1 MIIVDVVYLQNE
13 KRVNE
18 LKLFL
23 RQFNLQFES
32 DIDYSLAIYDDGKL
46 VGTASKARNVLK
58 CFAILPEYQGQNLT
72 SLLVKSIEDRMFRE
86 GLYHFFIY
94 TPSHNKHIFTSIGY
108 KEVITSNAITLLE
121 NGIYE
126 INSYLNNLRE
136 KYGIS
141 NNPKACIVMNGNPF
155 TLGHLYLVESCAK
168 ENEEVI
174 VFVVSE
180 DKSSFP
186 FKVRFDLIQK
196 GTEHLKNVKVVETG
210 PYLVSNSIFPS
221 YFLKTSTDKE
231 ISQAQMDCD
240 IFVTY
245 YKPIFN
251 IVKRYIGTEP
261 YCEVT
266 NIYNMAMKRTLPIHG
281 VEVIEI
287 ERKQGDKG
295 YISASKV
302 RESLR
307 NDDFDSIKSMVPHS
321 TYEFLISTEA
331 KPIIDNLKAK
341 RGRH

>member
-1 MIIVDVVYLQNE
+1 MITMDVVNLHNQN
-13 KRVNE
+13 RINE
-18 LKLFL
+18 LKLFVS
-23 RQFNLQFES
+23 QFNLQFES

-72 SLLVKSIEDRMFRE
+72 SMLVKAIEDRMFRE

-94 TPSHNKHIFTSIGY
+94 TPSHNKQIFTSIGY
-108 KEVITSNAITLLE
+108 KEIITSNNITLLE
-121 NGIYE
+121 NGIHE
-126 INSYLNNLRE
+126 IKKFLLNLKN
-136 KYGIS
+136 KYRIS
-141 NNPKACIVMNGNPF
+141 DKPKSCIVMNGNPF
-155 TLGHLYLVESCAK
+155 TLGHLYLIETCAS

-186 FKVRFDLIQK
+186 FEVRFNLIQK
-196 GTEHLKNVKVVETG
+196 GTKHLNNVKVIETG

-221 YFLKTSTDKE
+221 YFLKTNNEKE

-251 IVKRYIGTEP
+251 IIKRYIGTEP

-266 NIYNMAMKRTLPIHG
+266 SIYNTMMKKVLPSHG
-281 VEVIEI
+281 VLVKEI
-287 ERKQGDKG
+287 ERKQGEEG
-295 YISASKV
+295 CISASKV
-302 RESLR
+302 RECLR
-307 NDDFDSIKSMVPHS
+307 NDDFVSIKMMVPPT
-321 TYEFLISTEA
+321 TYEFLTSEEA
-331 KPIIDNLKAK
+331 KPIIENLKAK
-341 RGRH
+341 QGRH